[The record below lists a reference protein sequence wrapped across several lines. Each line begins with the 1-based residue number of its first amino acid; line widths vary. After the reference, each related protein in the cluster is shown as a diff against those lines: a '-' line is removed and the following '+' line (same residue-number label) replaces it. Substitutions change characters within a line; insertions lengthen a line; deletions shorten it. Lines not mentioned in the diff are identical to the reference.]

1 MKIKNIRT
9 KKTNGYDSFIE
20 VELENGEFIFCND
33 YISNYKRIRKI
44 EEANDEDFVVTNTSV
59 MDVIDDDELYG
70 YMMCNFDLYRIKID
84 NVKKYNLYLKTLL
97 EAWEVIEGKES

>member
-9 KKTNGYDSFIE
+9 KKGEYYDSFLE

-33 YISNYKRIRKI
+33 YISNYKRIEKI

-59 MDVIDDDELYG
+59 MDVIDDDDKYE
-70 YMMCNFDLYRIKID
+70 YMMTNFDKYKIEID
-84 NVKKYNLYLKTLL
+84 NVEKYNSYLDIVLQ
-97 EAWEVIEGKES
+97 AWEVIEGKES